1 MGSLFTGTPQAATS
15 YTTTTSESPKWM
27 QDAIY
32 NQLQW
37 AQNIA
42 NKPYESFDLPSI
54 AELSPLQQQA
64 YTNIENQQ
72 GAYKAD
78 MDTATTGMTNLTKA
92 NTADALRSAQG
103 DYLRKD
109 LVGQNLDAGQ
119 DLFEQA
125 ANIDIIG
132 SAQPLYDEAAT
143 SARNIVRAG
152 KGYLEQAANMG
163 AADAANPY
171 LQFGLGQSGMGA
183 ANPFLLKSQEA
194 TAAGLSD
201 KALQASDPFVQSAA
215 QTSVSDV
222 SNYMNPY
229 QTNVM
234 DVIAQQ
240 GARNLSENLLPQVSD
255 SFIRAGQYGSSQM
268 GEMGARALR
277 DTQEAILKQQAP
289 LAASGYEA
297 AMRAS
302 QADKA
307 RQAQLAST
315 VGGIAAGDLSRLL
328 SGAGQYGTLGTAAG
342 QMTGADAGRALT
354 AGSTMGQL
362 TGADAARLAGIGD
375 SFGRLTTS
383 QAGQQAGLGRGL
395 GDLSAQ
401 QQSAYANL
409 GAQRTGAGETQQRFG
424 LDAATA
430 AQRADT
436 SDYNLQMAALNNLAS
451 LSSAE
456 QGMAYK
462 DIAALEAAGQSQQ
475 DQLQREMSAAEKE
488 WMDEQLYQKRQMD
501 WLGTQVRGTAPITP
515 LISTV
520 TDRSVGKTYSPSP
533 LSQLATGLGTYKA
546 LNTS

>member
-515 LISTV
+515 VISTV

-533 LSQLATGLGTYKA
+533 LSQVATGLATYKA
-546 LNTS
+546 LK

>member
-1 MGSLFTGTPQAATS
+1 
-15 YTTTTSESPKWM
+15 
-27 QDAIY
+27 
-32 NQLQW
+32 
-37 AQNIA
+37 
-42 NKPYESFDLPSI
+42 
-54 AELSPLQQQA
+54 
-64 YTNIENQQ
+64 
-72 GAYKAD
+72 
-78 MDTATTGMTNLTKA
+78 
-92 NTADALRSAQG
+92 
-103 DYLRKD
+103 
-109 LVGQNLDAGQ
+109 
-119 DLFEQA
+119 
-125 ANIDIIG
+125 
-132 SAQPLYDEAAT
+132 
-143 SARNIVRAG
+143 
-152 KGYLEQAANMG
+152 MG

>member
-42 NKPYESFDLPSI
+42 NKPYESYDLPTI
-54 AELSPLQQQA
+54 AGLSPLQQKA
-64 YTNIENQQ
+64 FTNIENQQ
-72 GAYKAD
+72 GAYQAD

>member
-1 MGSLFTGTPQAATS
+1 MQDLQKEPHNVLFTGTPQLHPIRLPFRIS
-15 YTTTTSESPKWM
+15 KMLFIISFNGRR
-27 QDAIY
+27 I
-32 NQLQW
+32 
-37 AQNIA
+37 
-42 NKPYESFDLPSI
+42 NKHESFDLPSI

>member
-27 QDAIY
+27 QDAIF

-92 NTADALRSAQG
+92 NTADALRAAQG

-109 LVGQNLDAGQ
+109 LVGQNLDSGQ

-143 SARNIVRAG
+143 SARGIVSAG
-152 KGYLEQAANMG
+152 KGYLDQAAGMSS
-163 AADAANPY
+163 ADAANPY

-297 AMRAS
+297 AIRAS

-342 QMTGADAGRALT
+342 QMTGADASRALT
-354 AGSTMGQL
+354 AGSTVGQL
-362 TGADAARLAGIGD
+362 TGADASRISDAGRTLAQI
-375 SFGRLTTS
+375 TAS
-383 QAGQQAGLGRGL
+383 QSGQQGTLARGL

-401 QQSAYANL
+401 QAKLFSTL
-409 GAQRTGAGETQQRFG
+409 GGQRTGAGETQQRFG

-533 LSQLATGLGTYKA
+533 LAQVATGLGTYKG
-546 LNTS
+546 LTST

>member
-383 QAGQQAGLGRGL
+383 QAVQQAGLGRGL

>member
-1 MGSLFTGTPQAATS
+1 
-15 YTTTTSESPKWM
+15 
-27 QDAIY
+27 
-32 NQLQW
+32 
-37 AQNIA
+37 
-42 NKPYESFDLPSI
+42 
-54 AELSPLQQQA
+54 
-64 YTNIENQQ
+64 
-72 GAYKAD
+72 
-78 MDTATTGMTNLTKA
+78 
-92 NTADALRSAQG
+92 
-103 DYLRKD
+103 
-109 LVGQNLDAGQ
+109 
-119 DLFEQA
+119 
-125 ANIDIIG
+125 
-132 SAQPLYDEAAT
+132 
-143 SARNIVRAG
+143 
-152 KGYLEQAANMG
+152 
-163 AADAANPY
+163 
-171 LQFGLGQSGMGA
+171 
-183 ANPFLLKSQEA
+183 
-194 TAAGLSD
+194 
-201 KALQASDPFVQSAA
+201 
-215 QTSVSDV
+215 
-222 SNYMNPY
+222 
-229 QTNVM
+229 M

>member
-27 QDAIY
+27 QDAIF

-92 NTADALRSAQG
+92 NTADALRAAQG

-109 LVGQNLDAGQ
+109 LVGQNLDSGQ

-143 SARNIVRAG
+143 SARGIVSAG
-152 KGYLEQAANMG
+152 KGYLDQAAGMSS
-163 AADAANPY
+163 ADAANPY

-222 SNYMNPY
+222 SDYMNPY

-255 SFIRAGQYGSSQM
+255 SFIRAGQYGSSRM
-268 GEMGARALR
+268 GDMGARALR

-297 AMRAS
+297 AIRAS

-342 QMTGADAGRALT
+342 QMTGADASRALT
-354 AGSTMGQL
+354 AGSTVGQL
-362 TGADAARLAGIGD
+362 TGADASRISDAGRTLAQI
-375 SFGRLTTS
+375 TAS
-383 QAGQQAGLGRGL
+383 QSGQQGTLARGL

-401 QQSAYANL
+401 QAKLFSTL
-409 GAQRTGAGETQQRFG
+409 GGQRTGAGETQQRFG
-424 LDAATA
+424 LDAAST

-436 SDYNLQMAALNNLAS
+436 SDLNLQMAALNNLAS

-488 WMDEQLYQKRQMD
+488 WMDEQLYQQRQMD

-515 LISTV
+515 RISTV

-546 LNTS
+546 LT

>member
-475 DQLQREMSAAEKE
+475 DQLQRKMSAAEKE

>member
-42 NKPYESFDLPSI
+42 NKPYESYDLPTI
-54 AELSPLQQQA
+54 AGLSPLQQKA
-64 YTNIENQQ
+64 FTNIENQQ
-72 GAYKAD
+72 GAYQAD

-92 NTADALRSAQG
+92 NTADALRAAQG

-143 SARNIVRAG
+143 SARGIVSAG
-152 KGYLEQAANMG
+152 KGYLDQAAGMSS
-163 AADAANPY
+163 ADAANPY
-171 LQFGLGQSGMGA
+171 LQFGLGQSGMTA
-183 ANPFLLKSQEA
+183 ANPYLLKSQEA

-222 SNYMNPY
+222 SDYMNPY
-229 QTNVM
+229 EQNVL
-234 DVIAQQ
+234 DTLAQQ
-240 GARNLSENLLPQVSD
+240 GARNLSENLLPQVAD

-277 DTQEAILKQQAP
+277 DTQEAVLREQGALKAKGFVD
-289 LAASGYEA
+289 AMTAS
-297 AMRAS
+297 R
-302 QADKA
+302 ADKA

-342 QMTGADAGRALT
+342 QMTGADASRALT
-354 AGSTMGQL
+354 AGSTVGQL
-362 TGADAARLAGIGD
+362 TGADASRISDAGRTLAQI
-375 SFGRLTTS
+375 TAS
-383 QAGQQAGLGRGL
+383 QSGQQGQIARGL

-401 QQSAYANL
+401 QAKLFSTL
-409 GAQRTGAGETQQRFG
+409 GGQRTGAGETQQRFG
-424 LDAATA
+424 LDAAST

-436 SDYNLQMAALNNLAS
+436 SDLNLQMAALNNLAS
-451 LSSAE
+451 LAGAE

-462 DIAALEAAGQSQQ
+462 DMAALEAAGLTQQ
-475 DQLQREMSAAEKE
+475 GQLQKELSAAEKE

-515 LISTV
+515 VISTV

-533 LSQLATGLGTYKA
+533 LAQLATGLGTYKA
-546 LNTS
+546 LSS

>member
-42 NKPYESFDLPSI
+42 NKPYESYDLPTI
-54 AELSPLQQQA
+54 AGLSPLQQKA
-64 YTNIENQQ
+64 FTNIENQQ
-72 GAYKAD
+72 GAYQAD

-92 NTADALRSAQG
+92 NTADALRAAQG

-143 SARNIVRAG
+143 SARGIVSAG
-152 KGYLEQAANMG
+152 KGYLDQAAGMSS
-163 AADAANPY
+163 ADAANPY
-171 LQFGLGQSGMGA
+171 LQFGLGQSGMTA
-183 ANPFLLKSQEA
+183 ANPYLLKSQEA

-222 SNYMNPY
+222 SDYMNPY
-229 QTNVM
+229 EQNVL
-234 DVIAQQ
+234 DTLAQQ
-240 GARNLSENLLPQVSD
+240 GARNLSENLLPQVAD

-277 DTQEAILKQQAP
+277 DTQEAVLREQGALKAKGFVD
-289 LAASGYEA
+289 AMTAS
-297 AMRAS
+297 R
-302 QADKA
+302 ADKA

-515 LISTV
+515 VISTV

-533 LSQLATGLGTYKA
+533 LAQLATGLGTYKA
-546 LNTS
+546 LT

>member
-27 QDAIY
+27 QDAIF

-42 NKPYESFDLPSI
+42 NKPYESYDLPSI

-78 MDTATTGMTNLTKA
+78 MDAATTGMTNLTTA

-119 DLFEQA
+119 NLFEQA

-383 QAGQQAGLGRGL
+383 QAGQQAGLARGL

-533 LSQLATGLGTYKA
+533 LSQVATGLATYKA
-546 LNTS
+546 LK